1 MIERMRNLITN
12 GMIEELLWKKI
23 NVIERRRRK
32 IEEIKILSV
41 EYETHQ

>member
-23 NVIERRRRK
+23 NAIGRRRRK

>member
-1 MIERMRNLITN
+1 MMERMRNLITN
-12 GMIEELLWKKI
+12 GMAEELFWKRK
-23 NVIERRRRK
+23 NAIERRRRK